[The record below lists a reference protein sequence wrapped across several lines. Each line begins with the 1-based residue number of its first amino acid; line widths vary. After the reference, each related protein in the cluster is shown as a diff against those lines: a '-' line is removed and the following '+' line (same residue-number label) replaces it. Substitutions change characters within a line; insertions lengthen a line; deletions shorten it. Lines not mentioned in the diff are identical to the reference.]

1 MFKIDKKAKNFI
13 IGNVVGILTGI
24 VTLYIYYDY
33 IEKEETRKADSP
45 LNPSTPDWFGQMS
58 ITNWN
63 PLTPQQ
69 INQITRY

>member
-1 MFKIDKKAKNFI
+1 MLKVDKKAKDFI
-13 IGNVVGILTGI
+13 VGNVVGIITGI

-33 IEKEETRKADSP
+33 IEKEKVRKADSP
-45 LNPSTPDWFGQMS
+45 PNPSTPDWFGQMN
-58 ITNWN
+58 ITNWK